1 LQSSQR
7 VFGIFGKTLEI
18 AGDVV
23 ADRYAGRSVVSRSRD
38 VAGDLLDFLDG

>member
-7 VFGIFGKTLEI
+7 VFEVVGKTLEI
-18 AGDVV
+18 AWGVV
-23 ADRYAGRSVVSRSRD
+23 ADRYAGGSVISRNRD